1 MICVNICKPLF
12 NSKPGASVFHTFPY
26 ICRVFGSDGE
36 CPARLKGNR
45 VRFSDSPAAVCQR
58 PLRASPVRCVGSR
71 REARRHCAMREKA
84 PPSRLASQKTCQI
97 LSCSSCRGRHAF
109 HAVIRSVGAEGASGE
124 ACRRENRCGPR
135 GLGRCRGRA
144 AGAVVRLSRLR
155 VRRALFP
162 FCLFPSPPFVFL
174 PWRFVRLPCRRGRV
188 VGNFFI
194 QPY

>member
-1 MICVNICKPLF
+1 MPRQIKREPSEILGQSRCCVPTT
-12 NSKPGASVFHTFPY
+12 PA
-26 ICRVFGSDGE
+26 GE
-36 CPARLKGNR
+36 
-45 VRFSDSPAAVCQR
+45 SR
-58 PLRASPVRCVGSR
+58 PLCGSR

-109 HAVIRSVGAEGASGE
+109 HAVIRSAGAEGASGE

-155 VRRALFP
+155 ARRTLFP
-162 FCLFPSPPFVFL
+162 FLSLPTSPLCSCVALRASPPGAGEGASWATFL
-174 PWRFVRLPCRRGRV
+174 YNYIKR
-188 VGNFFI
+188 
-194 QPY
+194 